1 MLSSDFWPKHNCTYL
16 TPPFKTNLSLQ
27 NIIYSLTF
35 RVLNTQSFHP
45 IFLINTTYSLRW
57 KSIKRRNTRDTFLI
71 RTQLPPLYSNSS
83 PEFIP
88 LLKISDLH
96 LPVLLLLTS
105 SQTCPIIKLA
115 ALFDLRCPSHSIHI
129 LYIPLIAPKTRLTP
143 NTHIHQLS
151 HMRANVVVRAATRDL
166 PKVYLS
172 YNGCLSFCRSAKK
185 KKVCPG

>member
-1 MLSSDFWPKHNCTYL
+1 M
-16 TPPFKTNLSLQ
+16 
-27 NIIYSLTF
+27 
-35 RVLNTQSFHP
+35 
-45 IFLINTTYSLRW
+45 
-57 KSIKRRNTRDTFLI
+57 
-71 RTQLPPLYSNSS
+71 
-83 PEFIP
+83 
-88 LLKISDLH
+88 
-96 LPVLLLLTS
+96 LLLLTS

-115 ALFDLRCPSHSIHI
+115 ALFDLRCPSHSTHI

-185 KKVCPG
+185 KKGLPRVTVLTSTQVCDIRSYCDFWGCAIALKVRPLDTPRRAGHNILAKTPPNSQQRFLALPEVGRIEYPRQMKMRLIRCIRYIPRWD